1 MLCLFT
7 DPKKTYNKQI
17 TKKTLAPVF
26 PDHILNFSMNICIVL
41 ICQNA
46 LAENSSCWKF
56 HGTAVILRIYELF
69 LTLL

>member
-1 MLCLFT
+1 MSRETISRTDEITIMLCLFT

-46 LAENSSCWKF
+46 LAENSSC
-56 HGTAVILRIYELF
+56 
-69 LTLL
+69 